1 MHHPPL
7 PIITSLERN
16 QLEYLHTSEKGIMNQ
31 HMIDF
36 NILKPCPLLIIIS
49 GPSGVGKDAVVR
61 ELIRRDPQL
70 DFAVTTTD
78 RAPRANE
85 VHGVDY
91 YFISTEEFKRM
102 VTHGEF
108 IEHSEVY
115 GQLKGVSRKEVKGKW
130 SQGKDVILRVDY
142 QGAAKFKALIPQVL
156 TIFLLPTSEQELL
169 QRLKD
174 RGTEKPETINHR
186 MATTRIEMDNLSAF
200 EYLVYNPQG
209 RMAEAVTNIQAI
221 ISAEHHR
228 RNQRQINI

>member
-1 MHHPPL
+1 MSHN
-7 PIITSLERN
+7 T
-16 QLEYLHTSEKGIMNQ
+16 
-31 HMIDF
+31 IDF
-36 NILKPCPLLIIIS
+36 NILKPRPLLIIIS

-61 ELIRRDPQL
+61 ELIRHDPRL

-78 RAPRANE
+78 RAPRATE

-91 YFISTEEFKRM
+91 YFISTDEFKRL
-102 VTHGEF
+102 VAHGEF

-115 GQLKGVSRKEVKGKW
+115 GQLKGVSRKEVKEKW
-130 SQGKDVILRVDY
+130 AQGKDVILRVDY

-174 RGTEKPETINHR
+174 RGTENPDTIIHR
-186 MATTRIEMDNLSAF
+186 MATTRVEMDNLSAF

-209 RMAEAVTNIQAI
+209 KMDEAVAEIQAI

-228 RNQRQINI
+228 RNQRQIDI